1 MRNFNA
7 QNERLK
13 RKYIDFIK
21 ETKGRDHK
29 TLDKVTAALVKFE
42 ESTKYKPFKNFHID
56 QARLFKT
63 SLARAKNPITDKSLS
78 LTTIDATLRMVK
90 GFFQWLSWQQG
101 FKKVLSH
108 GDAEYFNNNAKDA
121 RAAHAHRP
129 VQFPSVKAAYH
140 AFQGMP
146 EATELQHR
154 DKAIFAFLM
163 LTGARVSATAT
174 LKLKHINLVDGTV
187 FQDGREVDTKN
198 IKVFMTTFFPVD
210 PAYLACFKAWANHLK
225 QDRLFGP
232 EDALFPKPE
241 RELIDGKFTFRKV
254 SRAPYANSAKINM
267 IVRQSF
273 ANVQMPEYTSHS
285 FRKTLGKLMSD
296 FNLTIE
302 EQKAW
307 SQNLGHKDFATTV
320 SHYVPVSEQRQ
331 NELISG
337 LKRK

>member
-7 QNERLK
+7 QNERFK

-29 TLDKVTAALVKFE
+29 TLGKVTAALVKFE
-42 ESTKYKPFKNFHID
+42 ESTKYKPFKAFHID
-56 QARLFKT
+56 QARQFKNT
-63 SLARAKNPITDKSLS
+63 LDRAKNPATGKPLS

-90 GFFQWLSWQQG
+90 GFFQWLAWQQG

-121 RAAHAHRP
+121 RAAHSQRP
-129 VQFPSVKAAYH
+129 IQVPSIKAAYH
-140 AFQGMP
+140 AFQAMP
-146 EATELQHR
+146 EVTELQQR

-174 LKLKHINLVDGTV
+174 LKLKHINLIDGTV

-198 IKVFMTTFFPVD
+198 SKVFMTTFFPVD
-210 PAYLACFKAWANHLK
+210 PAYLASFTAWVKHLIN
-225 QDRLFGP
+225 DRLFGP

-241 RELIDGKFTFRKV
+241 REFIDGKFAFRKV
-254 SRAPYANSAKINM
+254 SHEPYANSAKINM

-273 ANVQMPEYTSHS
+273 ANVQLPEYTSHS
-285 FRKTLGKLMSD
+285 FRSTLSQLMSD
-296 FNLTIE
+296 FNLSVE

-307 SQNLGHKDFATTV
+307 SQNLGHKHFATTV
-320 SHYVPVSEQRQ
+320 SHYMKVSEQKQ
-331 NELISG
+331 VELIAG
-337 LKRK
+337 LKG